1 MERRTELEC
10 YRKAELETVVSVD
23 GNVRVDRLPVP
34 AFGVA
39 HQVTAGGHAPAL
51 IAEGQHD
58 FDNFDG
64 LVSDDQVKGKC
75 RNVQVKSA
83 FVIFGLVADA
93 AGTVTQHQAH
103 VQALGGLGQH
113 VLEKV
118 AKAVLQAD
126 TDEVEF
132 LEFAYG
138 GEPHAAKHQT
148 GMVETS
154 GQLQVGVGE
163 NAQVVEGLV
172 TVNGGVVVQGVAMVA
187 KDGRDTCSVF
197 REGAVVAPDGDN
209 GEGESRFEGH
219 ALGNRS
225 AHVPVAVQHRGEV
238 GDDGLHIARTVEYPS
253 ISTRA
258 IFKSGDGLV
267 DGGVALVV
275 HGVRHSRQA
284 QSCNQK

>member
-10 YRKAELETVVSVD
+10 YRKAELETVVSVY

-39 HQVTAGGHAPAL
+39 YQVSARCHAPAL

-58 FDNFDG
+58 FDNLNR

-83 FVIFGLVADA
+83 LVIFGLVADA

-132 LEFAYG
+132 LELAYG
-138 GEPHAAKHQT
+138 GEPHAAKH
-148 GMVETS
+148 
-154 GQLQVGVGE
+154 
-163 NAQVVEGLV
+163 
-172 TVNGGVVVQGVAMVA
+172 
-187 KDGRDTCSVF
+187 
-197 REGAVVAPDGDN
+197 
-209 GEGESRFEGH
+209 
-219 ALGNRS
+219 
-225 AHVPVAVQHRGEV
+225 
-238 GDDGLHIARTVEYPS
+238 
-253 ISTRA
+253 
-258 IFKSGDGLV
+258 
-267 DGGVALVV
+267 
-275 HGVRHSRQA
+275 
-284 QSCNQK
+284 